1 MKLSETLAQAREA
14 SKSRIPEDRR
24 KILIQGI
31 EDLKAS
37 GITDRSLKQGD
48 AAPDF
53 TLPDASGNDVN
64 SAELR
69 GGGALVITFY
79 RGGWCPY
86 CNFELK
92 ALQEKLPEIRDLGA
106 QMVAISPETP
116 DRAADTASKNEV
128 SFPVLSDAGNRVAR
142 QFGLVFELPETI
154 RPIYLKM
161 GIDLPTQNGDGSFE
175 LPVPAT
181 YVVGSDGMVK
191 LAAVDADYR
200 YRLDPEEVIAALK
213 G

>member
-116 DRAADTASKNEV
+116 DRAADTAGKNEV

-161 GIDLPTQNGDGSFE
+161 GIDLPRQNGDGSFE

-181 YVVGSDGMVK
+181 YVVGSDGLVK